1 MRSDDED
8 YDHDI
13 VRDAQRGLYPSLEKV
28 GAQITGRRERAAQ
41 EQSTN
46 RRQAPGATLL
56 SMAIAL
62 HSRHWNARWIRRIDK
77 RGNHA

>member
-13 VRDAQRGLYPSLEKV
+13 VRDGAARYPSLEKV
-28 GAQITGRRERAAQ
+28 GAQITGRRERTAQ